1 MRLVLMMI
9 MERKKMRKIKLKDE
23 SAMNELYNEIN
34 IIVAYSGNYIV
45 RI

>member
-1 MRLVLMMI
+1 MMI